1 MAYCQSIIA
10 LVARLG
16 LIDGSG
22 PRGPSQRDRPWH
34 LRLAA
39 HGCRME
45 HPALRGRSIL
55 VIEDEPLIGM
65 DIRQALEKAG
75 ATVTQTTT
83 VRHALILVEHDGL
96 SGAIMDHA
104 LADGDSTQ
112 LCVRLKER
120 GIPYVSYSGFDA
132 VKGADP
138 AAPWIGKPASM
149 DTLLSALAELLAG
162 RPPRVS

>member
-1 MAYCQSIIA
+1 MAYCQSIIT

-22 PRGPSQRDRPWH
+22 LRGPQQRDRPWH

-55 VIEDEPLIGM
+55 VVEDEPLIGM
-65 DIRQALEKAG
+65 NIRTALEEAG
-75 ATVTQTTT
+75 ATVTATTT

-104 LADGDSTQ
+104 LSDGDSTE
-112 LCVRLKER
+112 LCVRLKAR
-120 GIPYVSYSGFDA
+120 GIPYVSFSGFDP

-138 AAPWIGKPASM
+138 DAPWVGKPASM
-149 DTLLSALAELLAG
+149 DILLSTLAG
-162 RPPRVS
+162 LLDGRPERIS